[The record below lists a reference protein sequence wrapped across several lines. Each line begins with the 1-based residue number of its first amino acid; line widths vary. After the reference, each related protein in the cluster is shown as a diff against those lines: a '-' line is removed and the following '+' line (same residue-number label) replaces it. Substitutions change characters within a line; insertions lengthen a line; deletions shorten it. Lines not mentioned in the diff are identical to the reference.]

1 MQFKIERFKNMPYAG
16 KVGLT
21 LWLTSWVWFLSV
33 YYYLT
38 NDSTWVVKLS
48 VAVAILV
55 PFLFQS
61 QNWARMI
68 AILGNA
74 MGIIL
79 SILFY
84 YKGLVL
90 IATVNVLLFG
100 GSIYYLMVPA
110 TSRYFKT
117 HSQHGRQG

>member
-21 LWLTSWVWFLSV
+21 LWVTSWIWFLSV

-48 VAVAILV
+48 IAVAILV

-74 MGIIL
+74 MGIVL
-79 SILFY
+79 SILFF

-110 TSRYFKT
+110 TSRYFKA
-117 HSQHGRQG
+117 HSQPGR